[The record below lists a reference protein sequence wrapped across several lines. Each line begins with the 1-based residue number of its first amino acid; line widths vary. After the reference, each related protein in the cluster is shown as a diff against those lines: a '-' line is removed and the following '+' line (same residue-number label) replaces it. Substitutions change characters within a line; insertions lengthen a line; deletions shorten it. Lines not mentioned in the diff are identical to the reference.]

1 MLTNCRSSY
10 EDLVS
15 LALWFTLK
23 GWQWKFP
30 LNRYCEWVG
39 LVIESQTK
47 SHFWPVSLWK
57 SWGWLVFKRYEPVF
71 KYKYPDKYQILL
83 LRSSKL
89 RVNFALCWYPFLIF
103 RIFFKVWVFFKGV
116 KFSHFYVIT
125 HFRFA
130 GSCLICHME
139 SGRTPGVHLVYSCKL
154 DIKCTKFSNG
164 TKKGT
169 KIFKFYKKSSLDIW
183 TFIMCNTNI
192 DKLYRIPLIV
202 TSQFNNVL
210 DRSSISSSSRLQN
223 YLKPARSPVGW
234 SRRKYRII
242 LSICL

>member
-23 GWQWKFP
+23 GWQWNFP

-103 RIFFKVWVFFKGV
+103 RIFSKFEFF
-116 KFSHFYVIT
+116 FQ
-125 HFRFA
+125 R
-130 GSCLICHME
+130 
-139 SGRTPGVHLVYSCKL
+139 R
-154 DIKCTKFSNG
+154 
-164 TKKGT
+164 
-169 KIFKFYKKSSLDIW
+169 KIFALLRNHAFSFCRKLSYMPYGKWS
-183 TFIMCNTNI
+183 NTGG
-192 DKLYRIPLIV
+192 PFGV
-202 TSQFNNVL
+202 
-210 DRSSISSSSRLQN
+210 
-223 YLKPARSPVGW
+223 
-234 SRRKYRII
+234 
-242 LSICL
+242 